1 MDESNNGG
9 FCLSTQ
15 MDQVVID
22 DVAQRA
28 AAAMQDVVEEVD
40 C

>member
-1 MDESNNGG
+1 MDESNYGG

-15 MDQVVID
+15 MDEAVID

-28 AAAMQDVVEEVD
+28 AAAMQDLVKEVD